1 MGRGKCLSEAEVAL
15 IEDGVGAGGSA
26 RAIYDK
32 HTNPGR
38 GAAKKNLVVQNGYA
52 HRSKN

>member
-1 MGRGKCLSEAEVAL
+1 MGRGKCLSEAEAAL
-15 IEDGVGAGGSA
+15 IEDGVGSGESA

-32 HTNPGR
+32 HANPGR
-38 GAAKKNLVVQNGYA
+38 GKGGNLVVQNGYA